1 MNSSTKNYLM
11 ALLAGAAC
19 VLGFAPFGWYPLP
32 ILALAVLFA
41 LWHKTNTPSAAAK
54 LGYAFG
60 LGLFTAGIGWIYIA
74 MHEYGDMAS
83 GLALLATL
91 LFCGFWALLP
101 ALAGYVQARCNTTT
115 SVRFLLLM
123 PAIWV
128 LVEWLRGMLF
138 TGFPWLVL
146 GYAYSDSPLAG
157 FAPILGVYGV
167 SLFAAL
173 SAGCM
178 ALLWQV
184 RWTRAGKFALLGLA
198 VIWLTGATLRETNW
212 TQKIGEPFSV
222 ALLQGN
228 IAQNLKFN
236 EDALIGTLETYRRQ
250 ILSTNARLT
259 VLPES
264 AFPLLRGEVP
274 AQLVAQIRD
283 HAKLN
288 SGDVLIGSFDKEN
301 GRYYNSVFALGAS
314 ENAYA
319 TEQHY
324 RKTHLVPFGE
334 FIPLRDALGWLI
346 NGVLNI
352 PMGDLARGG
361 VAQYP
366 LALAGQQVAVNICYE
381 DVFGEEIINALPIAT
396 LLVNVTNDAWY
407 GHSIAAAQHN
417 QISQL
422 RALETGRMMLRAT
435 NTGVTSII
443 NVDGKIVQQLPQHE
457 EGVLQ
462 GLAQGYTGSTPYV
475 HWGNFTLVMLLI
487 AMLGVAAIRPLARW
501 RERARVRA

>member
-1 MNSSTKNYLM
+1 MNLFCKNHAI
-11 ALLAGAAC
+11 ALLAGALC
-19 VLGFAPFGWYPLP
+19 VLGFAPFGVYPLP
-32 ILALAVLFA
+32 ILALAVLFV
-41 LWHKTNTPSAAAK
+41 LWLRAESVRAQVQ
-54 LGYAFG
+54 LGWWFG
-60 LGLFTAGIGWIYIA
+60 LGFFASGVSWIYVA
-74 MHEYGDMAS
+74 LHDYGEMPMYLSLPAII
-83 GLALLATL
+83 
-91 LFCGFWALLP
+91 LFAAFLALLP
-101 ALAGYVQARCNTTT
+101 ALAGYLQARLRGT
-115 SVRFLLLM
+115 SRLRLLLVM
-123 PAIWV
+123 PAVWV

-138 TGFPWLVL
+138 TGFPWLTL
-146 GYAYSDSPLAG
+146 GYAHSDSPLAG
-157 FAPILGVYGV
+157 YAPVLGVYGV

-173 SAGCM
+173 SAGFL
-178 ALLWQV
+178 ALVWQV
-184 RWTRAGKFALLGLA
+184 RGTRAGKFALLGLA
-198 VIWLTGATLRETNW
+198 AIWLTGAALRTVQW
-212 TQKIGEPFSV
+212 TQPQGEAFSV

-228 IAQNLKFN
+228 IAQDLKFN

-250 ILSTNARLT
+250 ILSTKARLI

-264 AFPLLRGEVP
+264 AFPLLRSEVP
-274 AQLVAQIRD
+274 PQLLAQIRE
-283 HAKLN
+283 HAKRN
-288 SGDVLIGSFDKEN
+288 ASDVLIGSFDKDN

-319 TEQHY
+319 AEQHY

-334 FIPLRDALGWLI
+334 FIPWRDALGWLI

-366 LALAGQQVAVNICYE
+366 LALAGQQVGVNICYE
-381 DVFGEEIINALPIAT
+381 DVFGEEIINALPTAT

-407 GHSIAAAQHN
+407 GHSLAAAQHN

-443 NVDGKIVQQLPQHE
+443 NVEGKIVQQLAQHE

-462 GLAQGYTGSTPYV
+462 GMAQGYTGSTPYV
-475 HWGNFTLVMLLI
+475 RWGNFALVMLLI
-487 AMLGVAAIRPLARW
+487 ALLGAAAIRPLARW
-501 RERARVRA
+501 WERVRA